1 MSREE
6 QHRLNF
12 RDAMASLPAA
22 VNIVTTQ
29 GSAGR
34 CGITATAVC
43 SVTDTPPT
51 LLVCI
56 NNRSAMVPVFEQNGK
71 MCVNVL
77 NHQQEEMARHFAG
90 MTELS
95 MEQRFTLDGW
105 RGGALQQP
113 ILQQALASLEG
124 EIQQIQT
131 IGTHRVYLLEI
142 KHITLA
148 SEGQGLIY
156 FKRQFHA
163 TPHQQHAVTA

>member
-1 MSREE
+1 MSSEE

-12 RDAMASLPAA
+12 RDAMASLPAS
-22 VNIVTTQ
+22 VNIITTQ

-95 MEQRFTLDGW
+95 MDQRFTLDGW
-105 RGGALQQP
+105 REGVLQQP

-124 EIQQIQT
+124 DIQQIQS
-131 IGTHRVYLLEI
+131 IGTHRVYLLEV
-142 KHITLA
+142 KNITLA

-163 TPHQQHAVTA
+163 TPHQQEVTA

>member
-1 MSREE
+1 MSTQE

-12 RDAMASLPAA
+12 RDAMASLPAS

-29 GSAGR
+29 GRAGR

-56 NNRSAMVPVFEQNGK
+56 NNRSAMVPVFEENGR

-90 MTELS
+90 MTELT

-105 RGGALQQP
+105 REGTLQQP

-131 IGTHRVYLLEI
+131 IGTHRVYLLEV
-142 KHITLA
+142 KQITLA

-156 FKRQFHA
+156 FKREFHA
-163 TPHQQHAVTA
+163 TPHSVPA

>member
-1 MSREE
+1 MSHEE
-6 QHRLNF
+6 QHRLRF

-51 LLVCI
+51 LLVCV
-56 NNRSAMVPVFEQNGK
+56 NRKSAMNPVFEQNGK

-77 NHQQEEMARHFAG
+77 NHEQEEMARHFAG
-90 MTELS
+90 MTALT
-95 MEQRFTLDGW
+95 MDQRFILEGW
-105 RGGALQQP
+105 RDGVLKQPVLQR
-113 ILQQALASLEG
+113 ALASLEG
-124 EIQQIQT
+124 DIQQIQT
-131 IGTHRVYLLEI
+131 IGTHQLYLLEI
-142 KHITLA
+142 RHITLA
-148 SEGQGLIY
+148 EEGNGLIY

-163 TPHQQHAVTA
+163 TPHSEPIPTA